1 MDTSLIHTDCMGD
14 AHIII
19 IHNALCL
26 MADKYIPY
34 TVMVRARTSAGYGA
48 PASDIVFTEEGGKP

>member
-1 MDTSLIHTDCMGD
+1 
-14 AHIII
+14 
-19 IHNALCL
+19 
-26 MADKYIPY
+26 MAEKYIPY